1 MFIGARTHNEVL
13 TNSVTMR
20 DKVSILK
27 ALYFSATFVLFS
39 WAMPVYAVQGHG
51 GPEGL
56 VSHQVGHILFIS
68 GMGYLLF
75 RVIQNRINGPGWFEF
90 KSFLW
95 LIILWNILTFSGHW
109 MREIVNPERFIKQG
123 SHVTDFII
131 TGRFD
136 TFFYLTRL
144 DHLLLVPSFVFL
156 LLALQKWRR
165 LQ

>member
-1 MFIGARTHNEVL
+1 MRNK
-13 TNSVTMR
+13 VTIF
-20 DKVSILK
+20 KI
-27 ALYFSATFVLFS
+27 LYFSLTLSLVS

-51 GPEGL
+51 GSEGL
-56 VSHQVGHILFIS
+56 VSHQIGHILFIS
-68 GMGYLLF
+68 GMSYLLY
-75 RVIQNRINGPGWFEF
+75 RVNQNRISGPGWFEF

-123 SHVTDFII
+123 IHITSFVITDS
-131 TGRFD
+131 FD
-136 TFFYLTRL
+136 AFFYLTRL

>member
-1 MFIGARTHNEVL
+1 MK
-13 TNSVTMR
+13 
-20 DKVSILK
+20 DKVSIFK
-27 ALYFSATFVLFS
+27 TLYFSVTFALFS
-39 WAMPVYAVQGHG
+39 WAVPVYAVQQHG
-51 GPEGL
+51 GAEGL
-56 VSHQVGHILFIS
+56 VSHQVGHVLFIS
-68 GMGYLLF
+68 GMGYLLY
-75 RVIQNRINGPGWFEF
+75 RVYHNRITGSGWFEF

-109 MREIVNPERFIKQG
+109 MREIVNPERFIRQG
-123 SHVTDFII
+123 TQVTAFVI
-131 TGRFD
+131 TDSFD

>member
-1 MFIGARTHNEVL
+1 M
-13 TNSVTMR
+13 TMK
-20 DKVSILK
+20 DKVSIFK
-27 ALYFSATFVLFS
+27 TFYFSLTFVLIN
-39 WAMPVYAVQGHG
+39 WAKPVYAVQGHG
-51 GPEGL
+51 GAEGL

-68 GMGYLLF
+68 GMTYLLY
-75 RVIQNRINGPGWFEF
+75 RVIQNRITGPGWFEF
-90 KSFLW
+90 KGFLW

-123 SHVTDFII
+123 NHTTDFII
-131 TGRFD
+131 TGSFD

-144 DHLLLVPSFVFL
+144 DHLLLVPSFIFL

>member
-1 MFIGARTHNEVL
+1 MRYNISIFKTL
-13 TNSVTMR
+13 CFSVAF
-20 DKVSILK
+20 
-27 ALYFSATFVLFS
+27 ALIYRAVP
-39 WAMPVYAVQGHG
+39 AYAVQQHG
-51 GPEGL
+51 GLEGL

-68 GMGYLLF
+68 GMGYLLY
-75 RVIQNRINGPGWFEF
+75 RVYHSRISGAGWFEF
-90 KSFLW
+90 KGFLW

-109 MREIVNPERFIKQG
+109 MREIVNPDRFIRQG
-123 SHVTDFII
+123 AHVTSFII
-131 TGRFD
+131 TDTFD